1 MGPIRR
7 RGCHARATK
16 PGQTWEKEEGQL
28 RLDTCHLTVVNCP
41 ELNYLLN
48 KPMQDLEGI
57 TVVSVEQAVA
67 APYASGRLA
76 QAGARVIKAERP
88 EGDFARRYDSLVNGD
103 SAYFVWLN
111 HGKESICIDLK
122 QADEKSLLQKLI
134 ASADVFIQNLAPGAA
149 KRLGFGAEELQQRY
163 PSLIYCS
170 ISGFGETGP
179 YAQQKAY
186 DLLIQAESGLCAI
199 NSTPDGPARVGV
211 SVCDIAAGMTAYQ
224 SILQALFA
232 RERDKKKNG
241 RIINVSLYHALADW
255 MNVPYLQYKYGNRD
269 PGRQGL
275 KHPTI
280 APYGAYPCAD
290 DKFLLISIQNERE
303 WSNLCNKVLNDP
315 ELTTATGFANNTDR
329 VANRS
334 NVDST
339 VAAAFVKRDRDSNI
353 KLLETAG
360 IAYGRLS
367 DLDDLISHPQ
377 NKYLTI
383 NGQAGP
389 VELLAPDGR
398 DGSNTD
404 ISSVPALDQH
414 GESIRAEFS

>member
-1 MGPIRR
+1 MNTS
-7 RGCHARATK
+7 H
-16 PGQTWEKEEGQL
+16 
-28 RLDTCHLTVVNCP
+28 
-41 ELNYLLN
+41 
-48 KPMQDLEGI
+48 PMHDLEGI
-57 TVVSVEQAVA
+57 TVVSIEQAVA

-76 QAGARVIKAERP
+76 QAGARVIKVERP

-122 QADEKSLLQKLI
+122 QPDEQALLQRLI
-134 ASADVFIQNLAPGAA
+134 KSADVFIQNLAPGAA
-149 KRLGFGAEELQQRY
+149 KRLGFGSDDLRRLY

-199 NSTPDGPARVGV
+199 NGTPDGPARVGV

-232 RERDKKKNG
+232 RERDKNKRG
-241 RIINVSLYHALADW
+241 RVINVSLYHALADW
-255 MNVPYLQYKYGNRD
+255 MNVPYLQYRYGNRD

-290 DKFLLISIQNERE
+290 NKFLLISVQNERE
-303 WSNLCNKVLNDP
+303 WSNLCSEVLDNPD
-315 ELTTATGFANNTDR
+315 LTSADGFANNTDR

-334 NVDST
+334 TVDST
-339 VAAAFVKRDRDSNI
+339 VAAAFAKRDRDSNI
-353 KLLETAG
+353 ALLEKAG

-367 DLDDLISHPQ
+367 DLDDLINHPQ

-383 NGQAGP
+383 NSQSGP
-389 VELLAPDGR
+389 VDLLAPDGR
-398 DGSNTD
+398 DE
-404 ISSVPALDQH
+404 SSTNIPAVPFLDQH
-414 GESIRAEFS
+414 GEKIRQEFS